1 MKSIYAAAACMI
13 FAAALSGCSDKKNN
27 QSGKK
32 AGEAIISPRT
42 FTFEWQEPYKAKLD
56 EFRNSA
62 DYQESNGVAGSMFDI
77 RDLNSDGIPELI
89 ISPSADTDDDVR
101 CTIYT
106 YSGES
111 VAEIGEIGS
120 KGFFT
125 FYPDTNIITNEFQG
139 SGFVM
144 GEFKRIT
151 GTEFQT
157 EMTYYNNM
165 DSVESGAVLRYE
177 IDKKEVYLAEYNEK
191 ICAYTEQPSVIA
203 GRRFTFGDSAVDHA
217 IYCSEGW
224 IAAASSDIKSL
235 YKNKI
240 KELSGEY
247 SSAAFDLMDM
257 NGDARPEL
265 IFSEGTSV
273 EDSCRIFVY
282 RDGELI
288 ECSEKC
294 GVNGRFGFDIE
305 KLVFFTI
312 NPQTVDQYGSL
323 TDISLEG
330 YEKSDS
336 LMECGRK
343 YIVSDDTI
351 ATVFD

>member
-224 IAAASSDIKSL
+224 IAAASSDIK
-235 YKNKI
+235 
-240 KELSGEY
+240 
-247 SSAAFDLMDM
+247 
-257 NGDARPEL
+257 RPEL